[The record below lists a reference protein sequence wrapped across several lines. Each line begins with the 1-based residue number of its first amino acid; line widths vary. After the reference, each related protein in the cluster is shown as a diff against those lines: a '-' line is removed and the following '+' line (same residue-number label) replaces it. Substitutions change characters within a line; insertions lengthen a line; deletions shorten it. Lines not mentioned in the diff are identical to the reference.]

1 MMKRNWMAQWT
12 NLQRN
17 NGFVNP
23 TPFPM
28 LCEKSGALHL
38 AEPGLTA
45 GRQAGRLAGWQAGR
59 PAGWQA
65 GRPNTGM
72 VRKFKNSLGIEMFEF
87 LLRLPKTQPHYSCT
101 NAFG

>member
-1 MMKRNWMAQWT
+1 MMKRNWMAQWA

-45 GRQAGRLAGWQAGR
+45 GR

-65 GRPNTGM
+65 GRQNTGK
-72 VRKFKNSLGIEMFEF
+72 VRNF
-87 LLRLPKTQPHYSCT
+87 
-101 NAFG
+101 

>member
-45 GRQAGRLAGWQAGR
+45 GRQAGRQADENAGE
-59 PAGWQA
+59 
-65 GRPNTGM
+65 
-72 VRKFKNSLGIEMFEF
+72 FKIFKTRC
-87 LLRLPKTQPHYSCT
+87 RLYHSTFC
-101 NAFG
+101 FV

>member
-1 MMKRNWMAQWT
+1 MAQWR

-45 GRQAGRLAGWQAGR
+45 GRQAVRQTKMLVNSKFLKLAVDCIIQLFAS
-59 PAGWQA
+59 
-65 GRPNTGM
+65 
-72 VRKFKNSLGIEMFEF
+72 FKQGTASL
-87 LLRLPKTQPHYSCT
+87 
-101 NAFG
+101 